1 MYVCKYI
8 VYVNMLGQRNYTPVR
23 ITTCSQKPQP
33 QTNIKSNPDIELS
46 WLWLW
51 SYEGNSHF
59 PSSLNQKK
67 CWIIFGPSKHGS
79 SADKLAK
86 NHRKVLPEWNME
98 GVFLSKLQPLQLPIK
113 TSPPNNRKMAPSQ
126 VTLGLLPAQRWRPAE
141 TLRGVFGERNFWKNF
156 WKWGI
161 LPSENA
167 IFWKVSS
174 QQNLDLFSS
183 SSTKEFDRYM
193 DKSISE
199 YISE

>member
-1 MYVCKYI
+1 MLTETPTSNKHQIQSWYRI
-8 VYVNMLGQRNYTPVR
+8 VLTLTLIIRREQPFSKF
-23 ITTCSQKPQP
+23 SQPKKVLDYFWA
-33 QTNIKSNPDIELS
+33 IKTRD
-46 WLWLW
+46 
-51 SYEGNSHF
+51 
-59 PSSLNQKK
+59 
-67 CWIIFGPSKHGS
+67 GS

-141 TLRGVFGERNFWKNF
+141 TLRGVFGERNFWKKF
-156 WKWGI
+156 LKWGI